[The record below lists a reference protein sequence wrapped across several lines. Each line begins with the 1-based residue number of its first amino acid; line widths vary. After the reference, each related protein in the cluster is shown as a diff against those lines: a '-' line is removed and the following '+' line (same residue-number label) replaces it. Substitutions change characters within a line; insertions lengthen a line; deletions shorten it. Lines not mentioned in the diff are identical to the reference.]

1 MNMEELFNRYPYLK
15 TYLIP
20 LGLGGVG
27 LVLIVIGLVTAMI
40 SHPQEQISIQNST
53 QSVEATSSA
62 RSGVLQIK
70 EIVVDVEGEVA
81 QRGIYHLSSDSRVVD
96 ALQAAGGL
104 SENADRD
111 FVEKH
116 VNLAQKL
123 IDGYKLYIPKVGE
136 NNSTSDT
143 NSLENGQTTDN
154 TSTININT
162 ASADQLDSLPGV
174 GQVIAG
180 KIINGRP
187 YTDMQDLLTKKI
199 ISAKVFDEIKE
210 KISIY

>member
-111 FVEKH
+111 FVE
-116 VNLAQKL
+116 
-123 IDGYKLYIPKVGE
+123 
-136 NNSTSDT
+136 
-143 NSLENGQTTDN
+143 
-154 TSTININT
+154 
-162 ASADQLDSLPGV
+162 
-174 GQVIAG
+174 
-180 KIINGRP
+180 
-187 YTDMQDLLTKKI
+187 
-199 ISAKVFDEIKE
+199 
-210 KISIY
+210 